1 MVNLVAPAP
10 PVVWHAAQLFSR
22 MGTTSAP
29 NSTVAAVAVGVGVGV
44 GVGVAV
50 AVRVGVGVGVAVG
63 VAVGVGV
70 GVGSGVG
77 VEAGRS
83 VTLGNPTFEVGEG
96 LGVGLGE
103 REGDAVGALEVTG
116 AGGFRLGR
124 GAGVRP
130 RVVGSITGS
139 DSVAWGRLKD
149 GTLGPEGV
157 AVQAAT
163 ASRPT
168 VMARG
173 MRLRMA
179 DTFLTTMDRYDR
191 WVAFALI

>member
-1 MVNLVAPAP
+1 MP
-10 PVVWHAAQLFSR
+10 PVVPAAGCHSPVEVAVGS
-22 MGTTSAP
+22 MDGSTGGAAVGSA
-29 NSTVAAVAVGVGVGV
+29 VAVAVGVGVGV
-44 GVGVAV
+44 AV
-50 AVRVGVGVGVAVG
+50 A

-77 VEAGRS
+77 VAAGRS
-83 VTLGNPTFEVGEG
+83 VTLGNPICRVGEG

-103 REGDAVGALEVTG
+103 REGEGALEPAG
-116 AGGFRLGR
+116 AGGFGLRR

-130 RVVGSITGS
+130 SVVGSITGS

-163 ASRPT
+163 ASRPM

-179 DTFLTTMDRYDR
+179 GHLSYNDGSLS
-191 WVAFALI
+191 